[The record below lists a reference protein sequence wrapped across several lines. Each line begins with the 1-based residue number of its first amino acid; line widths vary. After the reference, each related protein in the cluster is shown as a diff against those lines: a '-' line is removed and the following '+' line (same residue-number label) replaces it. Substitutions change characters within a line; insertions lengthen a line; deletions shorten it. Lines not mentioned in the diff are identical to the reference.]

1 MFGFT
6 KKPPTMTDLE
16 EKMYKVIETM
26 VTSPD
31 CIIEINPDDMSY
43 MLSIEDEGY
52 YLLLDSVGVQFS
64 NHGFIVI
71 KSYDSNVLDHYKTLV
86 KTETTRR
93 RNLRRN
99 EIFKNEGNLLVNIS
113 NKLITRP
120 AVPALVGFPV

>member
-1 MFGFT
+1 MFGFS

>member
-43 MLSIEDEGY
+43 MLSIEDAGY

>member
-43 MLSIEDEGY
+43 MLSIEAEGY

-71 KSYDSNVLDHYKTLV
+71 KSYESAVLDHYKTMV
-86 KTETTRR
+86 ATETARR

-99 EIFKNEGNLLVNIS
+99 EIFKNEGNLLVNIT

-120 AVPALVGFPV
+120 PVPALVGFPV